1 MWLPLSLEMH
11 KSMSEF
17 ALMSWLSAL
26 SVEKRTL
33 DEKTFPDDQRSRNK
47 LKKARNCA
55 GFSENGYDD
64 HTSFSHT

>member
-1 MWLPLSLEMH
+1 
-11 KSMSEF
+11 
-17 ALMSWLSAL
+17 MSWLSAL

-64 HTSFSHT
+64 HTSFSHTLCRC